1 MNQKHY
7 SLLLLFFLF
16 FSFSNIQSQ
25 KLLSGKVIDS
35 KTQEA
40 LVGAIVKLVKA
51 NSIVVTDSEGNF
63 TIQSTMDADEILF
76 AYTGYETIQMP
87 IGGQNYFSINL
98 VPGKLLDEVILIGY
112 GSQKKS
118 DKTGAVMSVNSN
130 ELNIGGL
137 SDPIQGLQGKVAGV
151 TISKQGGDPNA
162 GFTVNI
168 RGAAGLTSGTGPR
181 SGLLEGERSHCSCLC
196 GAAP

>member
-7 SLLLLFFLF
+7 SLFFLFFLF

-40 LVGAIVKLVKA
+40 LVGTIVKLVKA

-76 AYTGYETIQMP
+76 SYTGYETIQMP
-87 IGGQNYFSINL
+87 VGSQSFFSIHL
-98 VPGKLLDEVILIGY
+98 IPGKLLDEVILIGY

-137 SDPIQGLQGKVAGV
+137 SDPIQALQGKVAGV

-168 RGAAGLTSGTGPR
+168 RRCRTYFWHGPII
-181 SGLLEGERSHCSCLC
+181 CY
-196 GAAP
+196 